1 MRRIDHAMRAVVL
14 VSILAMLGGCSEYFG
29 RGDGVGLSAGDAVAT
44 NKVTMMVD
52 PWPRASADKNIAFNG
67 ERMEN
72 AVQRYRTNT
81 TFPPSG
87 TGTSAAYQ
95 PVAAPTQPAPSAPT
109 PTQPAAPVKQ

>member
-1 MRRIDHAMRAVVL
+1 MRRIDHAIRTLVL
-14 VSILAMLGGCSEYFG
+14 VSILATLGGCGEYFDRREG
-29 RGDGVGLSAGDAVAT
+29 ISLGAGDAIAAD
-44 NKVTMMVD
+44 KVTMMVD
-52 PWPRASADKNIAFNG
+52 PWPPVSADKNIAFNG

-95 PVAAPTQPAPSAPT
+95 PVATPTNPAPSAPT